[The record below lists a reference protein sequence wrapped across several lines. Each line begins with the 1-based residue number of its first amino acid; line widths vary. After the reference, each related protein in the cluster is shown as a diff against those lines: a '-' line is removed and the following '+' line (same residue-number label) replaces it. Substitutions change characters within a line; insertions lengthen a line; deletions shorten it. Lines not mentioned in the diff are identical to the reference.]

1 MRRLPSRLRLLPIVF
16 AIVGFSAIQTS
27 TFGQA
32 ASSADKKEAAKKDAD
47 KTDKSDAV
55 KKAAPLTAGKSSAKA
70 DDPFADEP
78 AATDKSPAKTSAKG
92 DEPLSTTPAK
102 GKADEKANPKPPTDP
117 FGESTTPE
125 GKAPAKA
132 LDKTPKSEP
141 GLLPGTEP
149 AKTPKGPVNPF
160 EDTGDAKPGDAKSGD
175 AKSTDTKPL
184 TDTKP
189 SEKSSRPLT
198 DTLSDTKTT
207 EAPPS
212 PGQAELNR
220 GQELLDAGKYAEA
233 IEPLKKSIKLLPST
247 EAGPHYTLGVVYRML
262 NRYDDA
268 IEEFSE
274 ALKIDPALTSA
285 ALRRGVC
292 WYYKDEYALAQ
303 ADFEDASVGGSASGD
318 TSASNFN
325 SACPLT
331 WKGMTLVKLGQLR
344 DAVNVYSEALRSDNR
359 YAPAHIN
366 RGLAYIALR
375 EYAKAVADFDL
386 AIRSTPKDASLYF
399 KRGVAQGGLGDWRGA
414 VKSYTEALRINPKY
428 AEAYSN
434 RSAAY
439 RRLGDEAKA
448 QADAA
453 KSGELKSTTARA
465 AQSAAR

>member
-1 MRRLPSRLRLLPIVF
+1 MIRLQIRLGLLAVVF
-16 AIVGFSAIQTS
+16 TILGFCAVHESAL
-27 TFGQA
+27 GQA
-32 ASSADKKEAAKKDAD
+32 ASGADKKDAAKKDAD
-47 KTDKSDAV
+47 KSDAV
-55 KKAAPLTAGKSSAKA
+55 KKVAPMPASKPSAKA

-78 AATDKSPAKTSAKG
+78 ATSDKSPAKTAAKD
-92 DEPLSTTPAK
+92 DEPFSTTPAK
-102 GKADEKANPKPPTDP
+102 GKLDDKANPKPKTDP
-117 FGESTTPE
+117 FDDSNIPDS
-125 GKAPAKA
+125 KAPATT
-132 LDKTPKSEP
+132 LDKTPKNEP
-141 GLLPGTEP
+141 ALLPGADS
-149 AKTPKGPVNPF
+149 AKTPKGPINPF
-160 EDTGDAKPGDAKSGD
+160 EDTTDTKPTDAKPGD

-198 DTLSDTKTT
+198 DNLPDTKTT
-207 EAPPS
+207 EPPAS
-212 PGQAELNR
+212 PGQAELKH

-233 IEPLKKSIKLLPST
+233 IDPLKKSIKLLPSA
-247 EAGPHYTLGVVYRML
+247 EAAPSHYTLGVVYRML

-274 ALKIDPALTSA
+274 ALTLDPALTDA
-285 ALRRGVC
+285 LLRRGVC
-292 WYYKDEYALAQ
+292 WYYKDEFALAQ
-303 ADFEDASVGGSASGD
+303 ADFEEVPTGEKPDPR
-318 TSASNFN
+318 
-325 SACPLT
+325 PLT

-344 DAVNVYSEALRSDNR
+344 DAVNIYSEALRIDNR

-375 EYAKAVADFDL
+375 EYDKAVADFDQ
-386 AIRSTPKDASLYF
+386 AIRSTPKDAALYF

-428 AEAYSN
+428 ADAYSN